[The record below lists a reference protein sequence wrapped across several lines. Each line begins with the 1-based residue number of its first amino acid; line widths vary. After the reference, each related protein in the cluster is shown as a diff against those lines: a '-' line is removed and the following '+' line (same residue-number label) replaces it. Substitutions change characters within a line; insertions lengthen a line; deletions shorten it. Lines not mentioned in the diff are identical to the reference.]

1 MYDGGLLRVRRS
13 RDRLLEEIR
22 DAKFIA
28 EVPEKTFSRLPLP
41 PVTEEIVSAISSAR
55 HADFNLVF
63 WAWLGAVAL
72 ANHGRASVYLLP
84 LRSFWIFSRK
94 LMKKFCSITKSSMSR
109 LPLTT
114 ECGLV
119 VCESFVT
126 PTPVREILNSMR
138 KCYKARKKR
147 KPNCCLHVLHFLSS
161 QAPPI
166 PNAWLSKVLWEGLIQ
181 RAYHCPKGQW
191 ISSANIGQANP
202 MLRIVFHVGRL

>member
-1 MYDGGLLRVRRS
+1 MRISILFFWLGSV
-13 RDRLLEEIR
+13 
-22 DAKFIA
+22 
-28 EVPEKTFSRLPLP
+28 PLP
-41 PVTEEIVSAISSAR
+41 WRTMAGLPFTFRELELKAHFPSCLWLVR
-55 HADFNLVF
+55 NLEQV
-63 WAWLGAVAL
+63 
-72 ANHGRASVYLLP
+72 NLLP

-94 LMKKFCSITKSSMSR
+94 LMKKYCPITKSSMPR

-138 KCYKARKKR
+138 KCYKSRKKR